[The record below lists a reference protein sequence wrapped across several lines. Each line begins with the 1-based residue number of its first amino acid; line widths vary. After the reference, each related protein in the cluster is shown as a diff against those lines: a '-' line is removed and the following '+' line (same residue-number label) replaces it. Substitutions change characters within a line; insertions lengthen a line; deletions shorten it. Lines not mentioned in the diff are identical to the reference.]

1 MCSELQNHLHPS
13 IIIIMSKLTAQLT
26 LKGLNVFSNLL
37 KFTKYNEI
45 SILVFLYVGFLCIFF
60 FFRNVHTFTT

>member
-13 IIIIMSKLTAQLT
+13 NIIIIIMSKLTAQLT

-45 SILVFLYVGFLCIFF
+45 SILVFLYVSLY
-60 FFRNVHTFTT
+60 